1 MFSWASALYWPWLL
15 FSGAGGMP
23 AASGK
28 SGSRF
33 LHRKHLF
40 QTNLPLTQ
48 TDADHRKITFVINAN
63 DTADLVEARHMD
75 RIVGL
80 QIGAGLA
87 QGCCLFGL
95 ALKYRG
101 LLLKLLA
108 LHLRFVLGTEGLG
121 TGLFRVLALLL
132 QQGDFRGPA
141 LAAAQIMPGPFQQT
155 GRQFQTPGNFQS
167 IAHAELADQ

>member
-63 DTADLVEARHMD
+63 DTADLVEARHVD

-87 QGCCLFGL
+87 QGCRLISI
-95 ALKYRG
+95 ALECRG
-101 LLLKLLA
+101 LFPKLLA
-108 LHLRFVLGTEGLG
+108 LRLGFLLGAEGLG
-121 TGLFRVLALLL
+121 TGLFRFFALLL
-132 QQGDFRGPA
+132 QQ
-141 LAAAQIMPGPFQQT
+141 
-155 GRQFQTPGNFQS
+155 
-167 IAHAELADQ
+167 